1 MRGKHARPSV
11 NGEIA
16 GQAARIAPVFAIA
29 GTMLGMPHHQ
39 PPPARTIPAEHVL
52 HVELTASVKPASPD
66 QAYVVQA
73 GDSLWSIAHRFYGNP
88 LLWSRI
94 YYANQ
99 SQIPDPNVI
108 SIGQALTIPG
118 SGTARA
124 ATNAASATPAQAG
137 DMPSSAPA
145 QTGDQYKNPIGPGL
159 TPGRVDMG
167 VDYGGAGPVY
177 ALGNGKIT
185 SVYNP
190 GWPGGGFIGLQLSD
204 GSGRYVYYAEDIS
217 PAVRVGQT
225 VMAGQLIGH
234 ATGGG
239 IEVGWAAP
247 PGTGQTM
254 AAASGQDKAGLAQ
267 GDPGYYPTAYGVNFS
282 NLIRSLGGPAGIV
295 SGPVQG
301 TQPGAAAA
309 QTGNQQTGGTQT
321 GDQQPGDQQA
331 GDQENGETQTGAP
344 AAASPAQPGPAQT
357 GDSQS
362 SPAQTGSTPGTTGGY
377 LQQAAQGTGLPLS
390 VVRAQVQVESGGQSG
405 AISPAGA
412 EGPYQFMPSTW
423 ATLGFPAGQ
432 EFNWA
437 TSTHAY
443 ISFMRLLLAWSGG
456 NVRQA
461 LAAYNAGQ
469 GNWQAGLGYADQ
481 ILSMAGQ

>member
-1 MRGKHARPSV
+1 MRSRHARPSV
-11 NGEIA
+11 NGEMA
-16 GQAARIAPVFAIA
+16 GQAARIAPVFAMA

-66 QAYVVQA
+66 HVYVVQA
-73 GDSLWSIAHRFYGNP
+73 GDSLWTIAHRFYGNP

-94 YYANQ
+94 YFANQ
-99 SQIPDPNVI
+99 SHIPDPNLI

-118 SGTARA
+118 PGTARA
-124 ATNAASATPAQAG
+124 ATNAARAAPAQAG
-137 DMPSSAPA
+137 GMPSSASA

-185 SVYNP
+185 SVYNS
-190 GWPGGGFIGLQLSD
+190 GWPGGGFIGLRLSD

-217 PAVRVGQT
+217 PAVQVGQT
-225 VMAGQLIGH
+225 VTAGQLIGH

-267 GDPGYYPTAYGVNFS
+267 GDPGYYPTAYGMNFS

-301 TQPGAAAA
+301 TQPATAAA
-309 QTGNQQTGGTQT
+309 QTGNHQTGGTRT
-321 GDQQPGDQQA
+321 RAQQA
-331 GDQENGETQTGAP
+331 GDQESGETQAGAARP
-344 AAASPAQPGPAQT
+344 NPAQPGPAQT

-362 SPAQTGSTPGTTGGY
+362 SPPQTRSTPGTTGGY
-377 LQQAAQGTGLPLS
+377 LQRAAQGTGLPLS
-390 VVRAQVQVESGGQSG
+390 VVTAQ
-405 AISPAGA
+405 
-412 EGPYQFMPSTW
+412 
-423 ATLGFPAGQ
+423 
-432 EFNWA
+432 
-437 TSTHAY
+437 
-443 ISFMRLLLAWSGG
+443 
-456 NVRQA
+456 
-461 LAAYNAGQ
+461 
-469 GNWQAGLGYADQ
+469 
-481 ILSMAGQ
+481 

>member
-1 MRGKHARPSV
+1 MRGRHARPSV
-11 NGEIA
+11 SRDIA
-16 GQAARIAPVFAIA
+16 GQAARIAPVFAVA
-29 GTMLGMPHHQ
+29 GAMIGMPYHVK
-39 PPPARTIPAEHVL
+39 PPPPRATPVER
-52 HVELTASVKPASPD
+52 VELDASARPAAPSRTY
-66 QAYVVQA
+66 AVQP
-73 GDSLWSIAHRFYGNP
+73 GDSLWTIAQRFYGNP

-99 SQIPDPNVI
+99 SQIPDANVL
-108 SIGQALTIPG
+108 SIGQVLTIPG

-124 ATNAASATPAQAG
+124 APNAASATPAQTG
-137 DMPSSAPA
+137 DTPSSAPA

-177 ALGNGKIT
+177 ALGNGEIT
-185 SVYNP
+185 SVYNS

-217 PAVRVGQT
+217 PAVQVGQT
-225 VMAGQLIGH
+225 VTAGQLIGH
-234 ATGGG
+234 ATGSG

-254 AAASGQDKAGLAQ
+254 AAATGQDKAGLAQ

-282 NLIRSLGGPAGIV
+282 NLVRSLGGPAGIV

-301 TQPGAAAA
+301 TRPGAAPA

-321 GDQQPGDQQA
+321 GDQQPG
-331 GDQENGETQTGAP
+331 
-344 AAASPAQPGPAQT
+344 SAQP

-362 SPAQTGSTPGTTGGY
+362 SPARTSSTPRTTDGY

-390 VVRAQVQVESGGQSG
+390 VVRAQVQVESGGQ
-405 AISPAGA
+405 ADAVSPAGA
-412 EGPYQFMPSTW
+412 EGPYQFLPSTW
-423 ATLGFPAGQ
+423 AQLGFPAGQ

-437 TSTHAY
+437 TSTQAY
-443 ISFMRLLLAWSGG
+443 IATMKLLLQWSGG

-461 LAAYNAGQ
+461 LAAYNAGL

>member
-1 MRGKHARPSV
+1 MHARDARPSV
-11 NGEIA
+11 NREIA

-66 QAYVVQA
+66 QAYVVRA
-73 GDSLWSIAHRFYGNP
+73 GDTLWSIAQHFYGNGHMWP
-88 LLWSRI
+88 DI

-108 SIGQALTIPG
+108 TIGQALTIPG

-124 ATNAASATPAQAG
+124 ATNAASVTTAQAG
-137 DMPSSAPA
+137 DTPSSAPT

-217 PAVRVGQT
+217 PAVQVGQT

-282 NLIRSLGGPAGIV
+282 NLTRSLGGPAGIV

-309 QTGNQQTGGTQT
+309 QTGNQQTGGTQSS
-321 GDQQPGDQQA
+321 DQQPGDQQP
-331 GDQENGETQTGAP
+331 GDQENGETQTGT
-344 AAASPAQPGPAQT
+344 AQP
-357 GDSQS
+357 
-362 SPAQTGSTPGTTGGY
+362 SPAQTGSTPGTKGGY

-443 ISFMRLLLAWSGG
+443 TSFMRLLLAWSGG
-456 NVRQA
+456 NIRQA

>member
-1 MRGKHARPSV
+1 MRGRHARPSV
-11 NGEIA
+11 SGEIA
-16 GQAARIAPVFAIA
+16 GQAARIAPVFAVA

-52 HVELTASVKPASPD
+52 QVDLTASVKSAWPD
-66 QAYVVQA
+66 QVYVVQA
-73 GDSLWSIAHRFYGNP
+73 GDTLWSIAQHFYGNGHMWP
-88 LLWSRI
+88 DI

-99 SQIPDPNVI
+99 SQIGDPNVI

-124 ATNAASATPAQAG
+124 ASSAASATPAQTG
-137 DMPSSAPA
+137 DTPGSAPA
-145 QTGDQYKNPIGPGL
+145 QAGDQYKNPVGPGL

-177 ALGNGKIT
+177 ALGDGKIT
-185 SVYNP
+185 SVYNS

-217 PAVRVGQT
+217 PAVQVGQT
-225 VMAGQLIGH
+225 VTAGQLIGH

-254 AAASGQDKAGLAQ
+254 AAATGQDTAGLAQ

-301 TQPGAAAA
+301 TQPGAAPA
-309 QTGNQQTGGTQT
+309 QTGNQQTGGTQAGAQQP
-321 GDQQPGDQQA
+321 GDQQPGDQES
-331 GDQENGETQTGAP
+331 GGTQTGA
-344 AAASPAQPGPAQT
+344 AQPSPAQT

-362 SPAQTGSTPGTTGGY
+362 SPAQVGSTPGTTGGY

-390 VVRAQVQVESGGQSG
+390 VIRAQVQVESGGQAG
-405 AISPAGA
+405 AVSPAGA
-412 EGPYQFMPSTW
+412 EGPYQFLPSTW
-423 ATLGFPAGQ
+423 AQLGFPAGQ

-437 TSTHAY
+437 ASTQAY
-443 ISFMRLLLAWSGG
+443 IAMMKQLLQWSGG

>member
-1 MRGKHARPSV
+1 MRGRHPRPSV
-11 NGEIA
+11 SGEIA
-16 GQAARIAPVFAIA
+16 GQAARIAPVFAVA
-29 GTMLGMPHHQ
+29 GAMIGMPYHVK
-39 PPPARTIPAEHVL
+39 PPPPGATPVER
-52 HVELTASVKPASPD
+52 VELDASARPAAPSRTY
-66 QAYVVQA
+66 AVQP
-73 GDSLWSIAHRFYGNP
+73 GDSLWTIAQRFYGNP

-124 ATNAASATPAQAG
+124 ATNAASATPARTG
-137 DMPSSAPA
+137 DTPSSAPA

-185 SVYNP
+185 SVYNSS
-190 GWPGGGFIGLQLSD
+190 WPGGGFIGLQLSD

-217 PAVRVGQT
+217 PAVQVGQT
-225 VMAGQLIGH
+225 VTAGQLIGH

-254 AAASGQDKAGLAQ
+254 AAATGQDKAGLAQ

-282 NLIRSLGGPAGIV
+282 NLIRSLGSPAGIV

-301 TQPGAAAA
+301 TQPGAA
-309 QTGNQQTGGTQT
+309 
-321 GDQQPGDQQA
+321 
-331 GDQENGETQTGAP
+331 
-344 AAASPAQPGPAQT
+344 
-357 GDSQS
+357 
-362 SPAQTGSTPGTTGGY
+362 PAQTGSTPGTTGGY

-390 VVRAQVQVESGGQSG
+390 VVRAQVQVESGGQ
-405 AISPAGA
+405 ADAVSPAGA
-412 EGPYQFMPSTW
+412 AGPYQFMPSTW

-432 EFNWA
+432 ELNWG

-443 ISFMRLLLAWSGG
+443 ISFMRLLLTWSGG

>member
-1 MRGKHARPSV
+1 MEVPMRARDARPSV

-16 GQAARIAPVFAIA
+16 GQAARIAPVFAVA

-39 PPPARTIPAEHVL
+39 PPPPRTIPAEYVL
-52 HVELTASVKPASPD
+52 HAELTASVKPVSPD
-66 QAYVVQA
+66 KAYVVQA
-73 GDSLWSIAHRFYGNP
+73 GDTLWSIARHFYGNGHMWP
-88 LLWSRI
+88 GI

-99 SQIPDPNVI
+99 SQIADPNVI
-108 SIGQALTIPG
+108 SIGQVLAIPG

-124 ATNAASATPAQAG
+124 ATNAASALPAQAG

-145 QTGDQYKNPIGPGL
+145 QAGDQYKNPIGPGL

-185 SVYNP
+185 SVYNS

-217 PAVRVGQT
+217 PAVQAGQT
-225 VMAGQLIGH
+225 VTAGQLIGH

-282 NLIRSLGGPAGIV
+282 NLIRSLSGSAGIV

-301 TQPGAAAA
+301 TQPGAAPA
-309 QTGNQQTGGTQT
+309 QTGNQQTGGTQA
-321 GDQQPGDQQA
+321 GAQQPGDQES
-331 GDQENGETQTGAP
+331 GGTQTGA
-344 AAASPAQPGPAQT
+344 AQPSPAQT
-357 GDSQS
+357 GDLQY
-362 SPAQTGSTPGTTGGY
+362 SPAQVGSTPGTTGGY

-390 VVRAQVQVESGGQSG
+390 VIRAQVQVESGGQAG
-405 AISPAGA
+405 AVSPAGA
-412 EGPYQFMPSTW
+412 EGPYQFLPSTW
-423 ATLGFPAGQ
+423 AQLGFPAGQ

-437 TSTHAY
+437 ASTQAY
-443 ISFMRLLLAWSGG
+443 IAMMKQLLQWSGG